1 MEGGVT
7 PGSTALS
14 GSRVRSV
21 SASHHRGTRVVRQ
34 VGAAL
39 TAGALSLF
47 SGGILGH
54 ALSTSTTTLTSG
66 TNPSVWGQSVLFTA
80 TITPVAPAPTGT
92 VTFQDGGKN
101 IAGCVN
107 RAIAAQV
114 ATCTTAALAV
124 GSHTVTAVYSGNPTY
139 ATSTSAP
146 VTQAVTM
153 GSTTSVVA
161 ASVTPSVSGQTVT
174 YTATVS
180 AVAPASGTRTG
191 TVAFQDGG
199 VVIAVCAAKAVAV
212 IGTATCAIAYAGPG
226 AHTITAIYSGDANF
240 TASTASAV
248 TQTVNLGAT
257 AVALSS
263 SANPSSTGAN
273 VTFTANV
280 TATAPASGAR
290 TGTVD
295 FQVGGFNIA
304 GCSAQ
309 VVPASGKA
317 TCVTNTLTAGA
328 NTITAIYSGDANFAA
343 STSLPFKQTVNQGAT
358 TTKVVSSLNPS
369 STGVTVTFTAT
380 VTAVA
385 PASGT
390 RTGTVAFEDGGI
402 AIAGCATQVLGAA
415 GTATCATNALAAF
428 VHTITA
434 VYSGDSNFTT
444 STSAPL
450 AQTVVSATT
459 TTVTSSANPSVFG
472 QSVQYTASVAG
483 GPTVTGAI
491 TFRDGGANI
500 AGCVAVV
507 MAAGSASCT
516 VSPTVASHKITAV
529 YSGDASNAASTSAA
543 MTQVVTA
550 DPTTTVVTATVNP
563 TVFGQSVTFTATV
576 TANAPGSGT
585 PTGKVAFDNGAAA
598 IAGCGGVTLVAG
610 VATCTTNALTVG
622 VHSITG
628 HYNGSANYVTGTSPV
643 LTETVNQ
650 GSTTTVVGSS
660 LNPSVSGQSVTYTAT
675 VTVVAPAAGTATG
688 TVNFED
694 GGVTIAG
701 CAAKALTAAGTATC
715 SFTYPGAGT
724 HSITAIYSGGID
736 FASSTSPAMTQN
748 VNQASTS
755 TAVASSVNPSVV
767 GQSATITASVTVLAP
782 GNGTP
787 TGSVMFEDGGVTI
800 TGCAAQTVSAAG
812 TAVCAVS
819 FAAAGGHPITAVY
832 SGNSN
837 FSGSTSPILTETV
850 NQGATATAVTSSVD
864 PSVSGQTVIYTAIV
878 TATAPAAG
886 TPTGTVTFMDGA
898 TTITGCI
905 AQPMVGGVAPC
916 TSVYAGVGV
925 HAITAVYNGD
935 SDFTGS
941 TSPILTQTVSQ
952 GATSTLVSS
961 SADPSVSGQDV
972 TYTATVTALSPASGT
987 PSGSASFMD
996 GASTISGCI
1005 AQPLIGGVS
1014 TCSVAYPGVGSHAI
1028 TAAYSGDL
1036 NFTGSTSPILTETV
1050 SPASTLTSLTSSVNP
1065 SVTGQ
1070 SVPVTVTVT
1079 VMAPGS
1085 GVPTGTVAFLDDGTT
1100 IAGCAA
1106 QAVTGAGI
1114 ATCDDAFATAGAE
1127 TITAV
1132 YSGDADFSSSTS
1144 AALTQTINQGAT
1156 ATALISSVDPS
1167 VSGES
1172 LFYTAAISAVAP
1184 AAGTP
1189 TGAVAFFDG
1198 ASTIA
1203 GCGAQP
1209 LVAGTASCNV
1219 NYAGVGNHGITA
1231 VYSGDPNF
1239 TASTSPVLTQTVN
1252 PGATSTVVT
1261 SSVNPSV
1268 SGESVSYTATV
1279 SAVTPASG
1287 TPTGTAEFLDGA
1299 AAITG
1304 CGAEPLVGGV
1314 ASCNVT
1320 YAGVGS
1326 HSITAMYSGDPNF
1339 TASISPVLTQTVTPG
1354 PTSTAVTSSAD
1365 PSVSGES
1372 LSYTAAVTAVAPA
1385 AGIPTGTVAFFDGA
1399 STIAGCGAQPL
1410 VAGTA
1415 SCNVTYAGVGTNA
1428 ITTVYSGDANFI
1440 SSTSPTLTQT
1450 INQGAT
1456 ATVVISSV
1464 NPSVSGESVSYTSI
1478 VAAVVPAAG
1487 TPTGSVAFL
1496 DGASTIPGCGAQPLV
1511 GGVASCTVTYAGVGT
1526 HSITSI
1532 YSGDANFT
1540 ASTSPV
1546 LTQTVNPGPTST
1558 AVTSSVDPSV
1568 SGESLSYTAAVTA
1581 VAPAAGNPTGTIA
1594 FFDGPAIAGC
1604 GAQPLVAGTASCNVN
1619 YAGVG
1624 THGITAVYS
1633 GDANFISSTS
1643 PILTQTINQGA
1654 TATVVV
1660 SSTDPSVAGQG
1671 VSYTATVSAVTP
1683 ASGTPTGTVAFLDG
1697 ASTIPGCAT
1706 QALVAAMASCTV
1718 TYAGAGSHS
1727 ITAVYSG
1734 DPNFAGS
1741 TSAPVNQHV
1750 ALAESATTVTSPAS
1764 TWAAGQAGTFRATVS
1779 PVWPAHVTPTGTAAF
1794 MDAGAPIPGCAAQPV
1809 ASGTASC
1816 SVVFMGTGTHA
1827 ITAVYKGDAALA
1839 GSTSPTLM
1847 LSVYDDP
1854 PTPATGANSTPSASW
1869 EYVAVLGGA
1878 FLVFLVGCVRLWR
1891 REIDKD

>member
-1 MEGGVT
+1 
-7 PGSTALS
+7 
-14 GSRVRSV
+14 V
-21 SASHHRGTRVVRQ
+21 SASRHRGTRVVRQ
-34 VGAAL
+34 VSAAL

-47 SGGILGH
+47 SGGIIGH

-66 TNPSVWGQSVLFTA
+66 TNPSVWGQSVVFTA
-80 TITPVAPAPTGT
+80 RITPVAPAPTGT
-92 VTFQDGGKN
+92 VIFQDGGTN

-107 RAIAAQV
+107 RPVAARV

-124 GSHTVTAVYSGNPTY
+124 GSHTVTAVYSGNATY

-146 VTQAVTM
+146 VTQLVTM
-153 GSTTSVVA
+153 GSTTTVVA
-161 ASVTPSVSGQTVT
+161 ASVNPSVSGQTVT
-174 YTATVS
+174 YTAAVS
-180 AVAPASGTRTG
+180 AVAPASGRRTG

-199 VVIAVCAAKAVAV
+199 VVIAGCGAKAVAV
-212 IGTATCAIAYAGPG
+212 AGTATCATLYAGPG

-240 TASTASAV
+240 TASTAPAL
-248 TQTVNLGAT
+248 TETVNLGAT

-263 SANPSSTGAN
+263 SANPSRTGAN

-280 TATAPASGAR
+280 TATAPASGTR

-295 FQVGGFNIA
+295 FQVGGVNIV

-317 TCVTNTLTAGA
+317 TCVTNMLTVGA

-343 STSLPFKQTVNQGAT
+343 SISAPFTQTVSQGAT

-369 STGVTVTFTAT
+369 SAGVTVTFTAT

-390 RTGTVAFEDGGI
+390 RTGTVAFDDGGI
-402 AIAGCATQVLGAA
+402 AIAGCAAQILGAA
-415 GTATCATNALAAF
+415 GTTTCATNALAAG
-428 VHTITA
+428 VHIITA
-434 VYSGDSNFTT
+434 VYSGDGNFTA
-444 STSAPL
+444 STSPPL
-450 AQTVVSATT
+450 TQTVVSPTT
-459 TTVTSSANPSVFG
+459 TAVISSANPSVFG
-472 QSVQYTASVAG
+472 QSIQYTATVAG
-483 GPTVTGAI
+483 GPAVTGTI

-507 MAAGSASCT
+507 MTAGSASCT

-529 YSGDASNAASTSAA
+529 YSGDASNAASTSSA

-550 DPTTTVVTATVNP
+550 DPTTTVVTAMVNP

-598 IAGCGGVTLVAG
+598 IAGCGGVTLTAG
-610 VATCTTNALTVG
+610 VATCTTAALTVG
-622 VHSITG
+622 VHSIRG
-628 HYNGSANYVTGTSPV
+628 VYNGSSNDVTSTSPV
-643 LTETVNQ
+643 LTETVNL
-650 GSTTTVVGSS
+650 GSTTTVVASS
-660 LNPSVSGQSVTYTAT
+660 LNPSVSGQPVTYTAT
-675 VTVVAPAAGTATG
+675 VTVVAPAAGIPTG
-688 TVNFED
+688 TVSFED

-701 CAAKALTAAGTATC
+701 CAAKALTAAGTAAC
-715 SFTYPGAGT
+715 SVTYSGVGT
-724 HSITAIYSGGID
+724 YSIQAIYSGGSD
-736 FASSTSPAMTQN
+736 FAGSTSPTVTQA
-748 VNQASTS
+748 VNQASTV
-755 TAVASSVNPSVV
+755 TALASSVNPSVA
-767 GQSATITASVTVLAP
+767 GQSMTITASVSVIAP
-782 GNGTP
+782 GTGTP
-787 TGSVMFEDGGVTI
+787 TGTVVFEDGGVTI
-800 TGCAAQTVSAAG
+800 PGCAAQAVSAAG
-812 TAVCAVS
+812 TAVCAAS
-819 FAAAGGHPITAVY
+819 FATAGANPITAVY
-832 SGNSN
+832 SGDSN
-837 FSGSTSPILTETV
+837 FSGSTSPILAETV
-850 NQGATATAVTSSVD
+850 NQGATTTVVTSSVD

-886 TPTGTVTFMDGA
+886 IPTGTVTFMDGA
-898 TTITGCI
+898 TTISGCI
-905 AQPMVGGVAPC
+905 AQAMVGGVAPC
-916 TSVYAGVGV
+916 TTVYAGVGG
-925 HAITAVYNGD
+925 HAITAVYNGEAN
-935 SDFTGS
+935 FTGS
-941 TSPILTQTVSQ
+941 TSPIVTQTVNQ
-952 GATSTLVSS
+952 GATSTLVTS

-972 TYTATVTALSPASGT
+972 TYTATVTALAPASGT

-996 GASTISGCI
+996 GATTISGCI
-1005 AQPLIGGVS
+1005 AQPLIGGAA
-1014 TCSVAYPGVGSHAI
+1014 TCSVAYSGVGSHAI
-1028 TAAYSGDL
+1028 TAVYGGEL
-1036 NFTGSTSPILTETV
+1036 NFTGSTSPILTQTV
-1050 SPASTLTSLTSSVNP
+1050 SPASTSTSLASSVNP

-1070 SVPVTVTVT
+1070 SVTVTASMT

-1127 TITAV
+1127 TMIAV
-1132 YSGDADFSSSTS
+1132 YSGDPNFSSSTS

-1156 ATALISSVDPS
+1156 ATALTSSVDPS

-1172 LFYTAAISAVAP
+1172 VSYTAAVTAVAP

-1189 TGAVAFFDG
+1189 TTTIAFFDG

-1219 NYAGVGNHGITA
+1219 TYAGVGTHAITA
-1231 VYSGDPNF
+1231 IYSGDLNF

-1252 PGATSTVVT
+1252 PGATSTGVT

-1268 SGESVSYTATV
+1268 SGEPLAYIATV

-1287 TPTGTAEFLDGA
+1287 TPTGSAEFLDGA
-1299 AAITG
+1299 ATITG
-1304 CGAEPLVGGV
+1304 CGAQPLVGGV

-1326 HSITAMYSGDPNF
+1326 HSITAIYSGDPNF
-1339 TASISPVLTQTVTPG
+1339 TASTSPVLTQTVSPG
-1354 PTSTAVTSSAD
+1354 PTSTVVTSSAD

-1415 SCNVTYAGVGTNA
+1415 SCNVTYAGVGTHA
-1428 ITTVYSGDANFI
+1428 IPTVYSGDANFI

-1464 NPSVSGESVSYTSI
+1464 DPSVSGESVSYTSI
-1478 VAAVVPAAG
+1478 VTAVVPAAG

-1496 DGASTIPGCGAQPLV
+1496 EGASTIPGCGAQPLV
-1511 GGVASCTVTYAGVGT
+1511 GGVASCNVTYAGVGT
-1526 HSITSI
+1526 HSLTSI
-1532 YSGDANFT
+1532 YSGDPNFT

-1546 LTQTVNPGPTST
+1546 LTETVNPGPTST
-1558 AVTSSVDPSV
+1558 VVTSSANPSV
-1568 SGESLSYTAAVTA
+1568 SGESLSYTAAVTI
-1581 VAPAAGNPTGTIA
+1581 VAPAAGNPTGTVA
-1594 FFDGPAIAGC
+1594 FFDGASTIAGC
-1604 GAQPLVAGTASCNVN
+1604 GAQPLVAGTASCNVT

-1624 THGITAVYS
+1624 THAITTVYS

-1660 SSTDPSVAGQG
+1660 SSADPSVAGQG
-1671 VSYTATVSAVTP
+1671 VSYTAAVTAVAP
-1683 ASGTPTGTVAFLDG
+1683 ANGTPTRIVAFLDG
-1697 ASTIPGCAT
+1697 ASTIAGCAT
-1706 QALVAAMASCTV
+1706 QALVAGMASCTV
-1718 TYAGAGSHS
+1718 TYAGAGSHA

-1741 TSAPVNQHV
+1741 TSAPLDQHV
-1750 ALAESATTVTSPAS
+1750 VLADSATTVTSPAS
-1764 TWAAGQAGTFRATVS
+1764 TWAAGHAGMFKATVS
-1779 PVWPAHVTPTGTAAF
+1779 PVWPADVTPTGTAVF
-1794 MDAGAPIPGCAAQPV
+1794 MDAGTPIPGCAAQPV

-1827 ITAVYKGDAALA
+1827 ITAVYNGDAALT

-1854 PTPATGANSTPSASW
+1854 PTPATGANSTPSTSW
-1869 EYVAVLGGA
+1869 EYVALLGGA
-1878 FLVFLVGCVRLWR
+1878 FLVFLVGCARLR
-1891 REIDKD
+1891 RRDIDED

>member
-1 MEGGVT
+1 MEGRVT

-21 SASHHRGTRVVRQ
+21 SATRHRGTRVVRQ

-47 SGGILGH
+47 SGGIIGH
-54 ALSTSTTTLTSG
+54 ALSASTTTLTSG

-92 VTFQDGGKN
+92 VTFQDGGTN
-101 IAGCVN
+101 IAGCVS
-107 RAIAAQV
+107 RAIAARV

-124 GSHTVTAVYSGNPTY
+124 GSHSVTAVYSGNPTY

-146 VTQAVTM
+146 VTQMVTV
-153 GSTTSVVA
+153 GSTTTVVA
-161 ASVTPSVSGQTVT
+161 ASVNPSVSGQTVT

-180 AVAPASGTRTG
+180 SVAPASGTRTG

-199 VVIAVCAAKAVAV
+199 VVIASCAAKAVAV
-212 IGTATCAIAYAGPG
+212 NGTATCAIAYTGPG
-226 AHTITAIYSGDANF
+226 THTITAIYSGDANF
-240 TASTASAV
+240 TASTASAI
-248 TQTVNLGAT
+248 TQTVNLGPT

-295 FQVGGFNIA
+295 FQVGGVNIA

-317 TCVTNTLTAGA
+317 TCVTNTLTVGA

-343 STSLPFKQTVNQGAT
+343 STSAPFPQTVNKGAT

-402 AIAGCATQVLGAA
+402 AIAGCAGQVIGAA
-415 GTATCATNALAAF
+415 GTATCATNALAAG

-434 VYSGDSNFTT
+434 VYSGDGNFTT

-450 AQTVVSATT
+450 TQTVLSATT
-459 TTVTSSANPSVFG
+459 TTVTSSANPSFFG

-483 GPTVTGAI
+483 GPTVTGTI

-516 VSPTVASHKITAV
+516 VSPTVASHAITAV
-529 YSGDASNAASTSAA
+529 YSGDASNSASTSAA

-622 VHSITG
+622 VHSVTG

-650 GSTTTVVGSS
+650 GSTTTIVGSS

-688 TVNFED
+688 TVDFED
-694 GGVTIAG
+694 GGVAIAG
-701 CAAKALTAAGTATC
+701 CAAKVLTAAGTATC
-715 SFTYPGAGT
+715 SFTYPGTGT
-724 HSITAIYSGGID
+724 HSITEIYSGNPD
-736 FASSTSPAMTQN
+736 FAGSISPTLTQA
-748 VNQASTS
+748 VNQALTS
-755 TAVASSVNPSVV
+755 TAVASSVNPSVA
-767 GQSATITASVTVLAP
+767 GQPLTMTASVSVIAP

-787 TGSVMFEDGGVTI
+787 TGTVMFQDGGVTI
-800 TGCAAQTVSAAG
+800 TGCAAQAVSAAG
-812 TAVCAVS
+812 TAVCAAS
-819 FAAAGGHPITAVY
+819 LAAAGGHPITAVY
-832 SGNSN
+832 GGDSN
-837 FSGSTSPILTETV
+837 FSGSTSPILIETV
-850 NQGATATAVTSSVD
+850 TQGATATVVTSSVD
-864 PSVSGQTVIYTAIV
+864 PSVSGQTLIYTAIV

-898 TTITGCI
+898 TTVSGCV

-916 TSVYAGVGV
+916 TSMYAGVGG

-935 SDFTGS
+935 GNFTSS
-941 TSPILTQTVSQ
+941 TSPILTQTVNQ
-952 GATSTLVSS
+952 GATSTLVTS

-972 TYTATVTALSPASGT
+972 TYTATVTALAPASGT
-987 PSGSASFMD
+987 PSGTASFMD
-996 GASTISGCI
+996 GATTIGGCI
-1005 AQPLIGGVS
+1005 AQPLIGGVA

-1028 TAAYSGDL
+1028 TAVYSGDL
-1036 NFTGSTSPILTETV
+1036 NFAGSTSPIFTQTV
-1050 SPASTLTSLTSSVNP
+1050 TPASTSTSLASSVNP

-1070 SVPVTVTVT
+1070 SVTVTAT
-1079 VMAPGS
+1079 VSVVAPGS
-1085 GVPTGTVAFLDDGTT
+1085 GAPTGTVAFLDDGAT
-1100 IAGCAA
+1100 IAGCAT
-1106 QAVTGAGI
+1106 QAVTGAGV
-1114 ATCDDAFATAGAE
+1114 ATCDDAFVAAGAV

-1132 YSGDADFSSSTS
+1132 YGGDPDFSTSTS

-1156 ATALISSVDPS
+1156 ATAL
-1167 VSGES
+1167 
-1172 LFYTAAISAVAP
+1172 
-1184 AAGTP
+1184 
-1189 TGAVAFFDG
+1189 
-1198 ASTIA
+1198 
-1203 GCGAQP
+1203 
-1209 LVAGTASCNV
+1209 
-1219 NYAGVGNHGITA
+1219 
-1231 VYSGDPNF
+1231 
-1239 TASTSPVLTQTVN
+1239 
-1252 PGATSTVVT
+1252 T

-1268 SGESVSYTATV
+1268 SGESVSYAASVKAVAPAAGTPSGAVAFFDGAFGIAGCSAQPLVAGTASCNVIYAGVGTHAVTATYGGDPNFTASTSPVLAQTVNPGATSSAVTSSVNPSVSGQDVTYTATV

-1287 TPTGTAEFLDGA
+1287 TPTGTVEFLDGGA
-1299 AAITG
+1299 GITG
-1304 CGAEPLVGGV
+1304 CGAQPLVGGV
-1314 ASCNVT
+1314 ASCDVVYT
-1320 YAGVGS
+1320 EVGS
-1326 HSITAMYSGDPNF
+1326 HAITVIYSGDPNF
-1339 TASISPVLTQTVTPG
+1339 IGSTSSVVTQTVTPAA
-1354 PTSTAVTSSAD
+1354 TSTSLVSSVN
-1365 PSVSGES
+1365 PSVTGQPVTI
-1372 LSYTAAVTAVAPA
+1372 TATVIVTAP
-1385 AGIPTGTVAFFDGA
+1385 GSGTPTGAVSFLDGGA
-1399 STIAGCGAQPL
+1399 TIAGCAADPVIGTGIATCADAFIAAGAD
-1410 VAGTA
+1410 
-1415 SCNVTYAGVGTNA
+1415 A
-1428 ITTVYSGDANFI
+1428 ITAVYSGDPDFL
-1440 SSTSPTLTQT
+1440 SSTSPILAQT

-1456 ATVVISSV
+1456 ATVVASSV
-1464 NPSVSGESVSYTSI
+1464 NPSVSGESVSYT
-1478 VAAVVPAAG
+1478 
-1487 TPTGSVAFL
+1487 
-1496 DGASTIPGCGAQPLV
+1496 
-1511 GGVASCTVTYAGVGT
+1511 
-1526 HSITSI
+1526 
-1532 YSGDANFT
+1532 
-1540 ASTSPV
+1540 
-1546 LTQTVNPGPTST
+1546 
-1558 AVTSSVDPSV
+1558 
-1568 SGESLSYTAAVTA
+1568 AAVT
-1581 VAPAAGNPTGTIA
+1581 VVSPAAGNPTGTVA
-1594 FFDGPAIAGC
+1594 FFDGTAIAGC
-1604 GAQPLVAGTASCNVN
+1604 GAQPLVAGTASCNMN

-1624 THGITAVYS
+1624 THGITTVYS
-1633 GDANFISSTS
+1633 ADANFISSTS

-1660 SSTDPSVAGQG
+1660 SSVDPSVAGQG
-1671 VSYTATVSAVTP
+1671 VSYTATVSAVAP

-1697 ASTIPGCAT
+1697 TSTIAGCAT
-1706 QALVAAMASCTV
+1706 QALVAGMASCTA
-1718 TYAGAGSHS
+1718 TYASAGSQA
-1727 ITAVYSG
+1727 IADVYSG

-1741 TSAPVNQHV
+1741 TSAPLDQNVV
-1750 ALAESATTVTSPAS
+1750 LAELGDHGDL
-1764 TWAAGQAGTFRATVS
+1764 AGQHLGGRSSRDVQGDSVSGLAGTCHPNRDRCVHGRRC
-1779 PVWPAHVTPTGTAAF
+1779 PHPRMRCTAGRLG
-1794 MDAGAPIPGCAAQPV
+1794 DRIVQCRIHGHR
-1809 ASGTASC
+1809 
-1816 SVVFMGTGTHA
+1816 HA
-1827 ITAVYKGDAALA
+1827 RDH
-1839 GSTSPTLM
+1839 
-1847 LSVYDDP
+1847 
-1854 PTPATGANSTPSASW
+1854 
-1869 EYVAVLGGA
+1869 GG
-1878 FLVFLVGCVRLWR
+1878 LQG
-1891 REIDKD
+1891 